1 MVAAEAAPMAVQS
14 AAPVAAKTA
23 GAATTGATTSTGL
36 NLLGAD
42 VAANPGIIGKMMSS
56 KYAAPALITTGGQL
70 IGGAMQGY
78 GMREEQKRQEQL
90 AGEARDRYNT
100 NVGTRLWG

>member
-1 MVAAEAAPMAVQS
+1 
-14 AAPVAAKTA
+14 
-23 GAATTGATTSTGL
+23 
-36 NLLGAD
+36 
-42 VAANPGIIGKMMSS
+42 MMSS
-56 KYAAPALITTGGQL
+56 KYAAPALIQTGGQL

-90 AGEARDRYNT
+90 AADARDRYNT